1 MKYRKKPVV
10 VEAIQWTGDNYDEIC
25 KFVGKPLVFNAEPRD
40 NSQPRL
46 AIDTLE
52 GEMTATVN
60 DYIIKG
66 VKGEFYPCKPDI
78 FLQTYE
84 EVKEG
89 ADVGVI
95 SGYQPYGCVTWCHDE
110 TFELDLDVIKSI
122 VLEKIIELMRK
133 EAVENPD
140 FFIINRES
148 SCDPLSSNSVGLKVY
163 LPKRRTSDGKVY

>member
-1 MKYRKKPVV
+1 MKYRKKPVEI
-10 VEAIQWTGDNYDEIC
+10 EAIQWTGDNYDEIC
-25 KFVGKPLVFNAEPRD
+25 KFVGKPLAFSAMPRD
-40 NSQPRL
+40 NSHPRME
-46 AIDTLE
+46 IDTLE
-52 GEMTATVN
+52 GKMTATVN

-95 SGYQPYGCVTWCHDE
+95 SGYQAYGYVTWCHDE
-110 TFELDLDVIKSI
+110 TFELDLDVTKSI

-140 FFIINRES
+140 FFIINREA

-163 LPKRRTSDGKVY
+163 LPKRRNE